1 MRPQLGGDALPPT
14 VKPRSRKSS
23 VDHPAAPSSNVPT
36 TFVMKRVGDLEHTM
50 APHSATS
57 TAKQQDNN
65 FGVQSLADT
74 LDAAFGPEGTAAGAE
89 TDTASKT
96 RHQGAKSS
104 RSESHSSSTDSV
116 PPQDKSR
123 TTSVRKLRRN
133 FTNHDSITHFK
144 LPVTSADI
152 PSPLPTSAMGSTPRS
167 ASIVSLKLSDEE
179 SAMDDAVSQAVVSSG
194 EEEEQMQTQQD
205 TMSFPQLVMPE
216 MQMPTRRPFTTKGK
230 AMGKLRVMV
239 AGETGVG
246 KSSLVRSIVQV
257 CEDIVHVDPLSP
269 SQSYAQPRPPKSK
282 SRTKKA
288 EHAVTTRVTEIHAST
303 KPYPYWWT
311 DAEDS
316 GVLRRRKS
324 SIDTVL
330 ERNICFVDTPGYSQ
344 GSAEKDI
351 GMVVDYVESMLYQTS
366 SVTTL
371 EDNDVLGVVSGSGG
385 VLVDL
390 VIYLLPPH
398 TDIAK
403 DIEYMQRLSYFTNV
417 VPVIAKSDTL
427 SAQQVVAL
435 KTSILARLQTT
446 AVRPF
451 FFGKA
456 MDDALLAV
464 QGLPVARTSS
474 SGEPSEAAEYPF
486 TTPTYPYAVS
496 STSGP
501 DNDNMDASL
510 LMSPDYVQP
519 LLPSELAALV
529 NQVFDPESIAWLRY
543 SAAKKFL
550 AWRRRTKLPGDSMM
564 MQGLAQPRSPTTASV
579 GLNGANMN
587 SSVASSVFSAT
598 SPSGVLVPGSGSPF
612 YPSNL
617 QSPLLASSP
626 SLANSDTL
634 EPPGNFSL
642 ARYNNARQGEQG
654 LSEIRIA
661 RWATD
666 LQRSRRNERER
677 FEELQNNDRARW
689 LLERVGEEV
698 SKGTIVASPRGP
710 PRAEWAV
717 VRHGDEKNS
726 SKVSHRYAK
735 AVGLDS
741 RDPLGLCNFG
751 DELRRQSFVLVKVLG
766 GISVLG
772 AVAVAV
778 CRACGIETG
787 LPHGGWW
794 EWITGAE

>member
-1 MRPQLGGDALPPT
+1 
-14 VKPRSRKSS
+14 
-23 VDHPAAPSSNVPT
+23 
-36 TFVMKRVGDLEHTM
+36 
-50 APHSATS
+50 
-57 TAKQQDNN
+57 
-65 FGVQSLADT
+65 
-74 LDAAFGPEGTAAGAE
+74 
-89 TDTASKT
+89 
-96 RHQGAKSS
+96 
-104 RSESHSSSTDSV
+104 
-116 PPQDKSR
+116 
-123 TTSVRKLRRN
+123 
-133 FTNHDSITHFK
+133 
-144 LPVTSADI
+144 
-152 PSPLPTSAMGSTPRS
+152 
-167 ASIVSLKLSDEE
+167 
-179 SAMDDAVSQAVVSSG
+179 
-194 EEEEQMQTQQD
+194 
-205 TMSFPQLVMPE
+205 
-216 MQMPTRRPFTTKGK
+216 
-230 AMGKLRVMV
+230 
-239 AGETGVG
+239 
-246 KSSLVRSIVQV
+246 
-257 CEDIVHVDPLSP
+257 
-269 SQSYAQPRPPKSK
+269 
-282 SRTKKA
+282 
-288 EHAVTTRVTEIHAST
+288 
-303 KPYPYWWT
+303 
-311 DAEDS
+311 
-316 GVLRRRKS
+316 
-324 SIDTVL
+324 
-330 ERNICFVDTPGYSQ
+330 
-344 GSAEKDI
+344 
-351 GMVVDYVESMLYQTS
+351 
-366 SVTTL
+366 
-371 EDNDVLGVVSGSGG
+371 
-385 VLVDL
+385 
-390 VIYLLPPH
+390 
-398 TDIAK
+398 
-403 DIEYMQRLSYFTNV
+403 
-417 VPVIAKSDTL
+417 
-427 SAQQVVAL
+427 
-435 KTSILARLQTT
+435 
-446 AVRPF
+446 
-451 FFGKA
+451 
-456 MDDALLAV
+456 
-464 QGLPVARTSS
+464 
-474 SGEPSEAAEYPF
+474 
-486 TTPTYPYAVS
+486 
-496 STSGP
+496 
-501 DNDNMDASL
+501 
-510 LMSPDYVQP
+510 MSPDYVQP

-529 NQVFDPESIAWLRY
+529 TQVFDPESIAWLRH

-579 GLNGANMN
+579 GLNGGNMN
-587 SSVASSVFSAT
+587 CKASSLLASRKLTCPSASVASSVFSAT

-698 SKGTIVASPRGP
+698 SKGTIVASPGGP

-717 VRHGDEKNS
+717 VRHGDEKKS